1 MVKTTHFGGTARD
14 IVTPTIGHGLMH
26 MTWKPTPVPDEQC
39 FESMKATIDALP
51 PGAKAFF
58 NSGEFYGMPPN
69 ITANLDLVARYFD
82 KYPEHRE
89 KVFISVKGAVGP
101 GPAPD
106 CSEEGIRR
114 SVDNIIAKLRGKKL
128 DLFEPAR
135 IDKKVSVEDTMKTL
149 VQLVKEGK
157 FDHIG
162 LSEISADT
170 LRRAHKIYPVSVV
183 EIEVSPWTYYDNN
196 KEVIA
201 LAKEL
206 GVAIAAY
213 SPLGRGFLTGA
224 IKKPTDF
231 EEGDLRRHF
240 SRFQEDALKANWAIV
255 EKLSKIAE
263 KKGITP
269 GQLSLAWVVSRGSH
283 VIPIPGSSHVKR
295 TLENA
300 AAGDVEL
307 TPEEI
312 KEIDAIIASTEIQGG
327 RYRGDPEHE
336 HLDG

>member
-1 MVKTTHFGGTARD
+1 MVKTTHLGGTASD
-14 IVTPTIGHGLMH
+14 IVTPTIGHGLMN

-58 NSGEFYGMPPN
+58 NSAEFYGMPPN
-69 ITANLDLVARYFD
+69 LTANLDLVARYFD
-82 KYPEHRE
+82 KYPEHRD
-89 KVFISVKGAVGP
+89 KVFISVKGAIGAA
-101 GPAPD
+101 APD
-106 CSEEGIRR
+106 NSEESIRR
-114 SVDNIIAKLRGKKL
+114 SVDKINAKLRGKRL
-128 DLFEPAR
+128 DLFEPVR
-135 IDKKVSVEDTMKTL
+135 IDKKVSVEDMMKTL

-170 LRRAHKIYPVSVV
+170 LRRAHKIYPISVV
-183 EIEVSPWTYYDNN
+183 EIEVSPCTYYDNN
-196 KEVIA
+196 KQVIA

-213 SPLGRGFLTGA
+213 SPLGHGFLTAA
-224 IKKPTDF
+224 IKKPTDL
-231 EEGDLRRHF
+231 EEGDLRRSF
-240 SRFQEDALKANWAIV
+240 SRFQEEAFKANWAIV

-269 GQLSLAWVVSRGSH
+269 AQLSLAWVVSRGDH
-283 VIPIPGSSHVKR
+283 VIPIPGSSHVER

-312 KEIDAIIASTEIQGG
+312 KEIDDIIASTEIQGG
-327 RYRGDPEHE
+327 RYRGNPERE